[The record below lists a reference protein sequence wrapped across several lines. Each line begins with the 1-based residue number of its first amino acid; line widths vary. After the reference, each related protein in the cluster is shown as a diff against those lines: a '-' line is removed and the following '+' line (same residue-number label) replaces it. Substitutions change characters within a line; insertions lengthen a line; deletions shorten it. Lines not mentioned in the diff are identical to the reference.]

1 MKILALETTCD
12 ETAAAVLEGGRLL
25 SNVVFSQIALHRRYS
40 GVVPELASRA
50 HLEKIGLVLKTALAR
65 AATGDRQRRK
75 TPAVTAVAFS
85 RGPGLPGALMVG
97 RVAAQAASELLGV
110 PLIGVNHLEG
120 HLLACEYEGEKLKQ
134 KLKFPLVALLVSGGH
149 TELWRADGYGKYK
162 VLGRTRDDAAGEAFD
177 KVAKLLGLSYPG
189 GPSVER
195 AAASIKKA
203 VLKFPR
209 PYLPGSWDF
218 SFSGLKT
225 AVSYYLAE
233 KLGQDFYRG
242 GLPRPFANCS
252 GKHRAKGRGPR
263 PPLQHGRTSCPSALC
278 GGRLSPPES
287 AMVCRAFQDAVVET
301 LVKKTAL
308 AARSLGI
315 KRIAVGG
322 GVSANGALRAGFVA
336 LEGFEVRFPEK
347 NYCADNAA
355 MIALCAM
362 KRLEAK
368 ADPGPVEIAPDL
380 DSAAWQ

>member
-1 MKILALETTCD
+1 
-12 ETAAAVLEGGRLL
+12 
-25 SNVVFSQIALHRRYS
+25 
-40 GVVPELASRA
+40 
-50 HLEKIGLVLKTALAR
+50 
-65 AATGDRQRRK
+65 
-75 TPAVTAVAFS
+75 
-85 RGPGLPGALMVG
+85 MVG

-120 HLLACEYEGEKLKQ
+120 HLLACEYEGKSLKQ

-177 KVAKLLGLSYPG
+177 KVAKLLGLPYPG

-195 AAASIKKA
+195 AAASVKKA
-203 VLKFPR
+203 ALKFPR
-209 PYLPGSWDF
+209 PYLPGNWDF

-233 KLGQDFYRG
+233 KLGQDFYRR
-242 GLPRPFANCS
+242 GLRLAPAQ
-252 GKHRAKGRGPR
+252 G
-263 PPLQHGRTSCPSALC
+263 AL
-278 GGRLSPPES
+278 
-287 AMVCRAFQDAVVET
+287 VCRAFQDAVVET

-315 KRIAVGG
+315 RRIAVGG
-322 GVSANGALRAGFVA
+322 GVSANGALRAGFAA
-336 LEGFEVRFPEK
+336 LEGFETRFSEK
-347 NYCADNAA
+347 SYCADNAA

-368 ADPGPVEIAPDL
+368 AGPGSVEIAPDL
-380 DSAAWQ
+380 DSAAWR

>member
-1 MKILALETTCD
+1 MRILALETTCD
-12 ETAAAVLEGGRLL
+12 ETAAAVLEDGRLL
-25 SNVVFSQIALHRRYS
+25 SNVVFSQMALHRRYS

-50 HLEKIGLVLKTALAR
+50 HLEKIGPVLKLALSRAGAYGVSVADSAR
-65 AATGDRQRRK
+65 GLRPPEADG
-75 TPAVTAVAFS
+75 VTAVAFS

-120 HLLACEYEGEKLKQ
+120 HLLACEYEGKSLKQ

-177 KVAKLLGLSYPG
+177 KVAKLLGLPYPG

-195 AAASIKKA
+195 AAASVKEA
-203 VLKFPR
+203 ALKFPR

-233 KLGQDFYRG
+233 KLGQDFYRR
-242 GLPRPFANCS
+242 GLRLAPAR
-252 GKHRAKGRGPR
+252 
-263 PPLQHGRTSCPSALC
+263 SAQV
-278 GGRLSPPES
+278 G
-287 AMVCRAFQDAVVET
+287 RAFQDAVVET

-308 AARSLGI
+308 AAQTLGI

-322 GVSANGALRAGFVA
+322 GVSANGALRAGFAA
-336 LEGFEVRFPEK
+336 LEGFEARFSERS
-347 NYCADNAA
+347 YCADNAA

-368 ADPGPVEIAPDL
+368 AGPGSVEIAPDL
-380 DSAAWQ
+380 DSAAWK